1 LKRRHFG
8 ASRPQS
14 VPSAPC
20 PAARN
25 EGFRGVQAVNI
36 GRGVALT
43 LGLIVACVSGFGA
56 CASGE
61 LPPDASSQPCPSQPC
76 PSQPCPS
83 QPCPSQPCPSQPCP
97 SQPVLLDGVSLDGVS
112 LGTMTAP
119 LAAAD
124 AEAASSAPPDAGASP
139 DAGAAG
145 GNDCCTASG
154 SGGCDDDTVEACV
167 CAGDPFC
174 CEVEYDALCARQ
186 AVSRC
191 GLDCDD
197 RSPVS
202 DCCGPSDVPGCTQP
216 EVEACI
222 CNIDP
227 FCCVFRFDQS
237 CVNLGIARCGAACA
251 SDPGGRDESTGETAE
266 EVQP

>member
-1 LKRRHFG
+1 LLTFAG
-8 ASRPQS
+8 AWIS
-14 VPSAPC
+14 
-20 PAARN
+20 
-25 EGFRGVQAVNI
+25 
-36 GRGVALT
+36 
-43 LGLIVACVSGFGA
+43 GLGA

-61 LPPDASSQPCPSQPC
+61 SPTDDFERSLQLASRDLIS
-76 PSQPCPS
+76 
-83 QPCPSQPCPSQPCP
+83 
-97 SQPVLLDGVSLDGVS
+97 DGMISETTTS
-112 LGTMTAP
+112 LGTTATP
-119 LAAAD
+119 LPASDGGTASD
-124 AEAASSAPPDAGASP
+124 ARPDAGVGPSL
-139 DAGAAG
+139 
-145 GNDCCTASG
+145 GNDCCTATG
-154 SGGCDDDTVEACV
+154 SGGCNDDTVEACV

-197 RSPVS
+197 RAPVS

-222 CNIDP
+222 CEIDP

-237 CVNLGIARCGAACA
+237 CVNLGIARCNIAGGDIACE
-251 SDPGGRDESTGETAE
+251 SDRNGRDEPSGETGE